1 MKKAKI
7 LVPAMGMMLLS
18 TAAAVSGTMAWFS
31 ANRAVTV
38 NANDYSVEAV
48 DISSVTV
55 TFTVFFW

>member
-31 ANRAVTV
+31 ANR
-38 NANDYSVEAV
+38 SVELPTK
-48 DISSVTV
+48 I
-55 TFTVFFW
+55 